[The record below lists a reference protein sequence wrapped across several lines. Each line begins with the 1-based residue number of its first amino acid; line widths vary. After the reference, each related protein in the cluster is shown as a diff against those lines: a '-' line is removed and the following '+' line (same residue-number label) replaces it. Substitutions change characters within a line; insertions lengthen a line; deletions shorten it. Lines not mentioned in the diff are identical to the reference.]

1 MKGTVLEMKKCPY
14 MKLKSNVDIHII
26 QFDKVVCV
34 STANHNYS
42 ITIETVANKYN
53 FSLSNPVAAM
63 ILDEYEGWVEKI
75 SKGEHA
81 VCFNFN
87 KVADIIIKNL
97 DHMATWE
104 N

>member
-1 MKGTVLEMKKCPY
+1 MKCPY
-14 MKLKSNVDIHII
+14 IKLKSDVYIHII

-53 FSLSNPVAAM
+53 FSLSNPVADM

-75 SKGEHA
+75 AKGEHA

-87 KVADIIIKNL
+87 RVADRIIKNL
-97 DHMATWE
+97 DYDVF
-104 N
+104 

>member
-1 MKGTVLEMKKCPY
+1 MKCPY
-14 MKLKSNVDIHII
+14 IKFKSNSDIYII
-26 QFDKVVCV
+26 QFDNVVCV

-53 FSLSNPVAAM
+53 FSLSNSVASM
-63 ILDEYEGWVEKI
+63 ILDEYEGWVERI
-75 SKGEHA
+75 AKGEHA

-87 KVADIIIKNL
+87 RVADKVIKNL
-97 DHMATWE
+97 DYIATWD

>member
-1 MKGTVLEMKKCPY
+1 MKYPY
-14 MKLKSNVDIHII
+14 VKFKSNSDIHII

-53 FSLSNPVAAM
+53 FSLPNPVAAM
-63 ILDEYEGWVEKI
+63 ILDEYEGWVEQI
-75 SKGEHA
+75 DKGEHA

-87 KVADIIIKNL
+87 RVTDRIIKKI
-97 DHMATWE
+97 
-104 N
+104 

>member
-1 MKGTVLEMKKCPY
+1 MSIYKISVQ
-14 MKLKSNVDIHII
+14 SNVDIHII

-42 ITIETVANKYN
+42 IMIETVANKYN

-75 SKGEHA
+75 AKGEQA

-87 KVADIIIKNL
+87 RVADRIIKNL
-97 DHMATWE
+97 DYMATWD

>member
-1 MKGTVLEMKKCPY
+1 MKCLYIKFQ
-14 MKLKSNVDIHII
+14 SNVDIHII

-42 ITIETVANKYN
+42 ITIETVANTYN

-63 ILDEYEGWVEKI
+63 ILDEYEVWVEKI
-75 SKGEHA
+75 AKGEHA

-87 KVADIIIKNL
+87 RVADRIIKNL
-97 DHMATWE
+97 DYIATWD

>member
-1 MKGTVLEMKKCPY
+1 MKGTILEMKCPY
-14 MKLKSNVDIHII
+14 IKLKSDVDIHII

-42 ITIETVANKYN
+42 ITIETVTNKYN
-53 FSLSNPVAAM
+53 FSLSNPVASM

-75 SKGEHA
+75 ARGEHA

-87 KVADIIIKNL
+87 RVEDIIIKNL
-97 DHMATWE
+97 SFIV
-104 N
+104 